1 MIKRVR
7 TKYLLVLVSA
17 VAIGSVFV
25 WVASHRRAS
34 CGKDWLRVSTPI
46 VNSRTNAEAVT
57 TAVSFSVSNAGPRSV
72 GFQVEWFECRAK
84 NNRALLATNQL
95 RWVRIPLSPGTSTNL
110 TMKVSPGTTPV
121 EECLCCVG
129 IGWFEPRAAW
139 RIARDR
145 AVIWGFKLL
154 DIDRPSPWKPEHL
167 AQGSVFA
174 ANIEVGDYFRG
185 MHGLTRKQWSEELV
199 RRELPPAHAA
209 EALAPARAAGEALV
223 AVQRLSL
230 TDRLAEYEA
239 RNAFFAFCQSTTNST
254 RGAEPVAAPLKAAP
268 PHRRAERGAELQ

>member
-1 MIKRVR
+1 
-7 TKYLLVLVSA
+7 
-17 VAIGSVFV
+17 
-25 WVASHRRAS
+25 
-34 CGKDWLRVSTPI
+34 
-46 VNSRTNAEAVT
+46 
-57 TAVSFSVSNAGPRSV
+57 
-72 GFQVEWFECRAK
+72 
-84 NNRALLATNQL
+84 
-95 RWVRIPLSPGTSTNL
+95 
-110 TMKVSPGTTPV
+110 MKVSPGATPV
-121 EECLCCVG
+121 EECLCCFG
-129 IGWFEPRAAW
+129 IGWFEPRSAW

-154 DIDRPSPWKPEHL
+154 DIDRPPPWKPEHL

-199 RRELPPAHAA
+199 RRQLPPAHAA

-223 AVQRLSL
+223 AVQRLLL

-254 RGAEPVAAPLKAAP
+254 RGAESVAAALNAAP
-268 PHRRAERGAELQ
+268 PQRRAERRAESHE